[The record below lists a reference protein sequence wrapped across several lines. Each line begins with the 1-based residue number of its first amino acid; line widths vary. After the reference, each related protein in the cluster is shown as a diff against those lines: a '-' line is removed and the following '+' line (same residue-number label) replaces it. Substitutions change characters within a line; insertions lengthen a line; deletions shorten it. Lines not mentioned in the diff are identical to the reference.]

1 MPRSGRLPPLRA
13 RLALAAALLFA
24 ACQVDVDGAPCRGPG
39 SAADCPDGQAC
50 GNDLRCSARALA
62 CATSRCNPGVTE
74 CADTTKARRCDGIAD
89 RVCGRWVVDDCA
101 ARLMECPGVRSG
113 ACECPELVGTVVV
126 ADPSVH
132 SVRGEPPFPTGQ
144 AQPPECRFGR
154 LGDALVAAA
163 ERAPAAATARI
174 EGETGVVAAFGAV
187 TGEEWPLV
195 VATNVTVVAASPQP
209 APIIRGEPG
218 VPTIVAVQGAL
229 EDVRVEG
236 GGATGVG
243 VALSCGASGKPELRR
258 VEVDGGGVLDPDGLV
273 TAGLSAGVT
282 VAGTCGS
289 ARLSGVQVS
298 AVAGPALSIDPAA
311 AATVDVLGGSFGGSN
326 VGIWIRGQKVSVV
339 PDPDTAASTVVWG
352 NSGEGVVIGGL
363 PATAVEATLERM
375 IVTAN
380 GGTGIVMQGLTSPS
394 RVVARACDV
403 SGNGAVRPAKYG
415 PGLDPE
421 RRKSGGVLVRL
432 GPIAA
437 FTFSGNR
444 LWANAGD
451 QLAFESNADWSIS
464 APPCG
469 SETNVFACMTGDTC
483 DVAADVGGTCAVA
496 LLGAGSVQADSNM
509 WPGTP
514 TYLYVMEP
522 AVTATSY
529 CDGTEPGVPAKPT
542 CPQ

>member
-1 MPRSGRLPPLRA
+1 MSRFGRPRPFRAPLT
-13 RLALAAALLFA
+13 LAAALLVT
-24 ACQVDVDGAPCRGPG
+24 ACRVDVDGAPCAGPG
-39 SAADCPDGQAC
+39 TTADCPDGQAC

-74 CADTTKARRCDGIAD
+74 CVDTTKARRCDGMAD

-101 ARLMECPGVRSG
+101 AHLMECPGLRSG

-154 LGDALVAAA
+154 LGDALAAAA
-163 ERAPAAATARI
+163 ERAPAAATAWI
-174 EGETGVVAAFGAV
+174 EGEAGVAAAFGAV

-273 TAGLSAGVT
+273 TAGLSEGVT
-282 VAGTCGS
+282 VAGTCGG

-298 AVAGPALSIDPAA
+298 AVAGSALSIDPAA

-326 VGIWIRGQKVSVV
+326 VGIWIRGGKVKVA
-339 PDPDTAASTVVWG
+339 PDPEGAVTTLVFA
-352 NSGEGVVIGGL
+352 NSADGVIVGDL
-363 PATAVEATLERM
+363 LATATPVDAALER
-375 IVTAN
+375 ISATSN
-380 GGTGIVMQGLTSPS
+380 GGTGIVFADLPLASSHVRMT
-394 RVVARACDV
+394 ACDV
-403 SGNGAVRPAKYG
+403 WANGAVRAEQYG
-415 PGLDPE
+415 PQDAK
-421 RRKSGGVLVRL
+421 RTAGGVLVVL
-432 GPIAA
+432 GQLP
-437 FTFSGNR
+437 FTFNGNR
-444 LWANAGD
+444 VWANAGD
-451 QLAFESNADWSIS
+451 QLAFDSGAPWSIEAS
-464 APPCG
+464 SECG
-469 SETNVFACMTGDTC
+469 ADTNVFDTC
-483 DVAADVGGTCAVA
+483 MSALSCDYGAGRTCAVV
-496 LLGAGSVQADSNM
+496 LSGLGSVQAGFNV
-509 WPGTP
+509 WPGSP
-514 TYLYVMEP
+514 PRSY
-522 AVTATSY
+522 ATSNVAIPNY
-529 CDGTEPGVPAKPT
+529 CAAGSGMPAKPT
-542 CPQ
+542 CP